1 MMKIERRK
9 ALKSIGTLSLGVAAS
24 SLAKGD
30 VVAEPYEVSEKTI
43 ETDILVVGG
52 GTAGVI
58 AAIQAGRGGARTV
71 LLESGSQLGGTTTT
85 GGVRFPGIFHAWGE
99 QIISGIGWELVMDA
113 VRLNDGVLPN
123 FSIIPDNKTIS
134 HWRHQVA
141 VNGPLYAMLAEE
153 KCIEAGVD
161 IHYYETPT
169 EMNFKNGMWTVKS
182 VGKGVSNEIVCS
194 QVIDCSGNAAA
205 ASIAGFTLLREEDTQ
220 PGSFIYR
227 IGGYDFDSLDL
238 SKIPKQYHGR
248 LRQNML
254 INEDVKVDTS
264 VNKFPPTVPYGY
276 VYVPGA
282 DSSTAERHT
291 KANIEG
297 RASLLKLIRELR
309 TFPGLEELKLVD
321 AQPETAVRE
330 TYRIDGLYQI
340 TKEDYVSGKVFED
353 SLSYSFYPV
362 DLHRDGKSI
371 YQEFLKPGIVATIPL
386 RALIPKNSQ
395 NFLVAGRCLSSDR
408 LANSGLRV
416 QASCMGMG
424 QSAAAAAVLAWK
436 NKTTPASVSIPDL
449 KRMLAEHGAII
460 PKAT

>member
-1 MMKIERRK
+1 MEKIERRK
-9 ALKSIGTLSLGVAAS
+9 ALKSMGALSLGLTAS
-24 SLAKGD
+24 SLVKGD
-30 VVAEPYEVSEKTI
+30 VLKEPYKVQEKTI
-43 ETDILVVGG
+43 QTDILIVGG

-58 AAIQAGRGGARTV
+58 AAIQAGRAGVKTT
-71 LLESGSQLGGTTTT
+71 LIESGSQLGGTTTT
-85 GGVRFPGIFHAWGE
+85 GGVSFPGIFHAWGK
-99 QIISGIGWELVMDA
+99 QIIGGIGWELVMDA
-113 VRLNDGVLPN
+113 VQLNDGILPN

-134 HWRHQVA
+134 HWRHQVT
-141 VNGPLYAMLAEE
+141 VNGHLYAILAEE
-153 KCIEAGVD
+153 KCVEAGVD

-169 EMNFKNGMWTVKS
+169 EINFNKGSWTVKT
-182 VGKGVSNEIVCS
+182 VGKGVSNEIVCK
-194 QVIDCSGNAAA
+194 QIIDCSGNAAA
-205 ASIAGFTLLREEDTQ
+205 ASIAGFDLLREEDTQ

-227 IGGYDFDSLDL
+227 IGGYDFESLDL
-238 SKIPKQYHGR
+238 SKIPREYHGR

-254 INEDVKVDTS
+254 VNSDRKVDTS

-297 RASLLKLIRELR
+297 RASLLKLIRKLR
-309 TFPGLEELKLVD
+309 TYPGCEKLKIID
-321 AQPETAVRE
+321 TQTETAVRE

-340 TKEDYVSGKVFED
+340 TKDDYVSGRVFED

-362 DLHRDGKSI
+362 DLHRNGKSI
-371 YQEFLKPGIVATIPL
+371 YQEFLKEDVVATIPL

-424 QSAAAAAVLAWK
+424 QSAAAAAVLAIK
-436 NKTTPASVSIPDL
+436 NKVTPADVPIGEL
-449 KRMLAEHGAII
+449 KNMLRAHGGIV
-460 PKAT
+460 PKT